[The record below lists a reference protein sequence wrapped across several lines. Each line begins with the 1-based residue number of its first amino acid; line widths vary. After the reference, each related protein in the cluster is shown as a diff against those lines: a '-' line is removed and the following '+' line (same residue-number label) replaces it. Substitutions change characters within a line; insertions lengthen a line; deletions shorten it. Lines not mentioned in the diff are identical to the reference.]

1 MDAIRSSLQAGAAT
15 ESASHRAPAPVS
27 AGADRNFPVTLVLEV
42 PQNRVMTSRAYI
54 EPAAEPAPQV
64 VAYEQPLNERMRTFL
79 RLEFLYSQVLY
90 HCEMPSPW
98 SSRAAMGSLLEIL
111 AITARGDVRSDVIK
125 ELERHVQ
132 ALNEF
137 QSKPG
142 VDPGRLRA
150 VMSNLIR
157 LRSELISMGANFM
170 QPLRESE
177 FLNAIKHRSAIPGG
191 TCEFDLPD
199 YSFWLGRPADQRA
212 AMFDEWMKLVRP
224 LCDGVIEILWVT
236 RQNARPR
243 EEIAQAGQYQ
253 INFERENPIQLLR
266 ILLPSDSDLYP
277 EISGSHYRCSLRF
290 MSWKDL
296 SRRPVQSE
304 QDVRFVL
311 TSCT

>member
-1 MDAIRSSLQAGAAT
+1 
-15 ESASHRAPAPVS
+15 
-27 AGADRNFPVTLVLEV
+27 
-42 PQNRVMTSRAYI
+42 MTSHAFI
-54 EPAAEPAPQV
+54 EPAADPATQFV
-64 VAYEQPLNERMRTFL
+64 VYEQPLNERMRTFL
-79 RLEFLYSQVLY
+79 RLEFLYSQALY
-90 HCEMPSPW
+90 HHELPNSW
-98 SSRAAMGSLLEIL
+98 SSRAAVGSLLEIL

-142 VDPGRLRA
+142 VDSGRLRS

-157 LRSELISMGANFM
+157 LRSELVSMGANFM

-177 FLNAIKHRSAIPGG
+177 FLNAIKHRSAVPGG

-199 YSFWLGRPADQRA
+199 YSFWLSRPAEQRA
-212 AMFDEWMKLVRP
+212 ATFEEWMKLVRP

-243 EEIAQAGQYQ
+243 EEVAQGGQYQ

-266 ILLPSDSDLYP
+266 ILLPSNSDLYP

-290 MSWKDL
+290 LSWKDL
-296 SRRPVQSE
+296 SGRAVQSE
-304 QDVRFVL
+304 EDVHFVL